1 MQPQNLPLTEL
12 FGRVLSRLLRRKES
26 AAGVINTLRGGPP
39 TRAGSGDPR
48 QLWRV
53 GNISDD
59 RLSREYRGGGSAWK
73 DVLIVAAIIVIGITL
88 TRPGLLDR
96 LLHGSPAAVA
106 KGDVLVVSV
115 KDVDVL
121 SARQTAS
128 PRGYNVLLAGNVED
142 GIARLQSAEGHIA
155 LVVVDG
161 DMPGAKRVIS
171 AAKSGHPNARLVVLT
186 GARQASDVSERLLNG
201 GIR

>member
-1 MQPQNLPLTEL
+1 VQQQNLPLAEL
-12 FGRVLSRLLRRKES
+12 FGRVVSRLLRRKKS
-26 AAGVINTLRGGPP
+26 AAGVINTR
-39 TRAGSGDPR
+39 RSGDPR
-48 QLWRV
+48 RFWMV
-53 GNISDD
+53 GNISADG
-59 RLSREYRGGGSAWK
+59 LSREYQVRGSAWK
-73 DVLIVAAIIVIGITL
+73 DVLIVGAVIVSGIAL

-96 LLHGSPAAVA
+96 LLHGSPAAVS

-121 SARQTAS
+121 SVRQTAS

-142 GIARLQSAEGHIA
+142 GVGRLQGAGGHIA
-155 LVVVDG
+155 LVIVDG

-171 AAKSGHPNARLVVLT
+171 AAKRDPNARLVVLT
-186 GARQASDVSERLLNG
+186 GARQARDVSERLLAA